1 MPKRRRSFPAKLV
14 SLLAKVLLG
23 VAVLSAVLVLLLR
36 WMPLPASG
44 VMIEKTLSAR
54 DGFELR
60 YQWVSNERISPHM
73 ALAVVAAEDQRF
85 YDHFGF
91 DFGAM
96 ADALSDYR
104 EGDRLRGA
112 STISQ
117 QTAKNVFLWS
127 GRSFV
132 RKGLEAY
139 FTLLL
144 ELLWPKA
151 RILEAYLNVAE
162 FGRGVFG
169 VEAASRFY
177 FGKSAAAL
185 APGEA
190 ALLAAVLPNPL
201 RLRVDRPSA
210 YVLERRRW
218 ILGQMR
224 QLGGVDYS
232 AADALYFEQIPVGDV
247 P

>member
-1 MPKRRRSFPAKLV
+1 MPMRRRPFPAKLA

-23 VAVLSAVLVLLLR
+23 FAVLSTLLVLLLR
-36 WMPLPASG
+36 WVPLPASG
-44 VMIEKTLSAR
+44 VMMEKALSAP
-54 DGFELR
+54 DDFKLH
-60 YQWVSNERISPHM
+60 YQWVPDERISPHM

-139 FTLLL
+139 FTVLI

-151 RILEAYLNVAE
+151 RILEAYLNIAE

-169 VEAASRFY
+169 VESAARLY
-177 FGKSAAAL
+177 FGKPAAAL
-185 APGEA
+185 APSEA

-218 ILGQMR
+218 ILGQMNR
-224 QLGGVDYS
+224 LSGAGYS
-232 AADALYFEQIPVGDV
+232 ADDTLYFEQTPAGDS